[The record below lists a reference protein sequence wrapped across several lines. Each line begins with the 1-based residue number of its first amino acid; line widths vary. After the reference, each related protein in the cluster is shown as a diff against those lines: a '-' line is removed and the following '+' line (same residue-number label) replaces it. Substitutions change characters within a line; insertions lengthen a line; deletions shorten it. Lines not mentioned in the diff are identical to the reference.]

1 MPKEIKCPEC
11 GSYNLEEIPY
21 KADLGQGESHREYP
35 KGAEYNKYECLD
47 CGLIFFESN
56 LRE

>member
-1 MPKEIKCPEC
+1 MLKEIKCPEC
-11 GSYNLEEIPY
+11 GSYNIEERLTHVGIAP
-21 KADLGQGESHREYP
+21 AAPDEDLP
-35 KGAEYNKYECLD
+35 KIEKQIVYECVD